1 MWPDCSGPH
10 CRLTVYFLREQ
21 WIVIFFFFFIFTKKV
36 SRWQVLAQGGNV
48 LRGYG

>member
-21 WIVIFFFFFIFTKKV
+21 WIVFFFFIFAKKV